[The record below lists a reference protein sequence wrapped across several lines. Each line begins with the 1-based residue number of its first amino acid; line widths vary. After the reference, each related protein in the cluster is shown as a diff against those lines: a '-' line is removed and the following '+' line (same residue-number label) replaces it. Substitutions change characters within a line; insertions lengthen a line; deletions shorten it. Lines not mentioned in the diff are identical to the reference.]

1 LNAIGA
7 KRNLKGKIIGSK
19 NTTFVAGRACMIS
32 AARQRTLTDTIR

>member
-7 KRNLKGKIIGSK
+7 KRNLKGKNVKSR

-32 AARQRTLTDTIR
+32 AAKQRTLTDTIH